1 MDRIQEHL
9 FGLSKDR
16 AVTNA
21 EIEAQCRDIDQLAKT
36 KTSAKAM
43 LPHVLSLVRAA
54 PKDHRPQLLAAHL
67 MERTRQKQDMLDTW
81 TGLHDR
87 FPQLHVALRFMVRW
101 LNRDGQIAE
110 AAELLCTMIDCNAG
124 AYNTIALAEL
134 CSEMRD
140 IEHASFLFE
149 RLLSSDP
156 QNVSLRV
163 IYGKSLLSRGEI
175 FRAFDILDPISHERL
190 SKTARAVVDR
200 SHRAHDAMNSLGDGD
215 ASVLTRTLEL
225 FTDRTPRATTPSV
238 LGGICFYT
246 GSLGAGG
253 AERQLTQ
260 MASAFHHRRKA
271 GRNIH
276 GTRIE
281 GVVEVVVNNL
291 DKNRGKNFFVPAL
304 KASGVPLTV
313 TSDMPK
319 DPIEQLFPENPHL
332 SHLLPHLPANVRYGL
347 ERLTRHFRETSP
359 DVAYFWQDGAVLNS
373 ETQGASFTLGSVF
386 RFNPN
391 KRGLLWLDYAR
402 LILNTHPNARF
413 VMVGDGE
420 ELAKAQQKASDLN
433 IERRV
438 LFVGNSQN
446 PGFWLSKM
454 DAMCLLSENE
464 GLPNVLIEA
473 QIAGIPVISTPAGGA
488 SETFLDTQTGYLLSS
503 AIDPSEHEFLMYAQ
517 SLIGDVP
524 LRRSMGDK
532 GRAQVASKFERE
544 AVFSQTIRFFQG
556 EYVAGDKEQSSD
568 AKITKLTPKKPKTTF
583 DPRVQAAYNVV
594 AKL

>member
-1 MDRIQEHL
+1 MMKPEYPDL
-9 FGLSKDR
+9 YR
-16 AVTNA
+16 A
-21 EIEAQCRDIDQLAKT
+21 LAKVPGVSFSCNSR
-36 KTSAKAM
+36 SAADAYADWLE
-43 LPHVLSLVRAA
+43 LPR
-54 PKDHRPQLLAAHL
+54 
-67 MERTRQKQDMLDTW
+67 
-81 TGLHDR
+81 DR
-87 FPQLHVALRFMVRW
+87 F
-101 LNRDGQIAE
+101 
-110 AAELLCTMIDCNAG
+110 
-124 AYNTIALAEL
+124 
-134 CSEMRD
+134 S
-140 IEHASFLFE
+140 
-149 RLLSSDP
+149 
-156 QNVSLRV
+156 V
-163 IYGKSLLSRGEI
+163 IYN
-175 FRAFDILDPISHERL
+175 
-190 SKTARAVVDR
+190 AVR
-200 SHRAHDAMNSLGDGD
+200 KLPEDGD
-215 ASVLTRTLEL
+215 IS
-225 FTDRTPRATTPSV
+225 D
-238 LGGICFYT
+238 
-246 GSLGAGG
+246 
-253 AERQLTQ
+253 Q
-260 MASAFHHRRKA
+260 RRWD
-271 GRNIH
+271 IF
-276 GTRIE
+276 E
-281 GVVEVVVNNL
+281 
-291 DKNRGKNFFVPAL
+291 
-304 KASGVPLTV
+304 
-313 TSDMPK
+313 
-319 DPIEQLFPENPHL
+319 
-332 SHLLPHLPANVRYGL
+332 
-347 ERLTRHFRETSP
+347 
-359 DVAYFWQDGAVLNS
+359 S